1 MRCNLVL
8 VLFFGLLTACD
19 RLPRLGPA
27 DEEKNKLA
35 SAAQDDCGFV
45 QNSFG
50 QRVSWKQSLPIKIY
64 LSLDFSAE
72 SEASLREAAKRWED
86 IVARTL
92 FVFERGNQPVGTT
105 RDYRNS
111 ISFENVWGDMD
122 RRLQAV
128 TALSWYNSQMT
139 EADLRINSQHFNFYT
154 DKPQTS
160 DGVHLT
166 SLFVHELGHILGLK
180 HLQGGSV
187 MTEVLDYLLKRD
199 LPTTQDRADIKCE
212 YN

>member
-1 MRCNLVL
+1 M
-8 VLFFGLLTACD
+8 
-19 RLPRLGPA
+19 
-27 DEEKNKLA
+27 
-35 SAAQDDCGFV
+35 
-45 QNSFG
+45 
-50 QRVSWKQSLPIKIY
+50 
-64 LSLDFSAE
+64 
-72 SEASLREAAKRWED
+72 REAAKKWED

-180 HLQGGSV
+180 HLQGVSV

-199 LPTTQDRADIKCE
+199 LPTAQDRADIKCE